1 MASRQYS
8 LIGLAVTL
16 VVTLTGQSGVAFTI
30 NYPPPGGRADAFI
43 RYNEPNYEGEA
54 YLVVAE
60 EIQRGGTDE
69 LWQLLNDFSNSYPGR
84 WEFRRAENDLGGRFD
99 LLNYYICG
107 PQTTDCGAEIGS
119 PISGGVGAFLG
130 LEYYPALLTPD
141 PVPDPT
147 GFTRD
152 IHWIQRVYSNH
163 SLNPDRHGSI
173 ENILD
178 IDIGQTTPYYSGS
191 AGNRIGL
198 PPIPYRFFADRPYRV
213 DPVES
218 HFWDAEL
225 YLVAETRDLITRKR
239 TVTIYNGIKWGWRN
253 NSRRKSSKN
262 FTGNLSSGTQV
273 DKYKLDGLTPGSKYR
288 AWTDNDLP
296 SNRCNPNTFLSTNSD
311 SGFGLA
317 FDDDSSPVGN
327 GFASAL
333 TGTVG
338 SSGNINLNVGAAG
351 GGARGQ
357 DTGNYELFVDVYDP
371 QESPDFSVASSG
383 GGGFGKEKRGL
394 TQQNPILP
402 NSIQNGW
409 QVFNKVPGCR
419 WFDPPTTYGFEFQS
433 LEDTLFTEILD
444 FPAGDDQEFT
454 VAVGDSILGNF
465 SPGDKL
471 DFVSL
476 LGYPVDNFRITGIDS
491 LFGPTAE
498 TAFPI
503 QLAFQERE
511 GSFKM
516 RQISKPID
524 AEPVPE
530 PGSILAAKGMLL
542 WFGAMRHILRKKR
555 QAR

>member
-8 LIGLAVTL
+8 LLGLAVTL

-30 NYPPPGGRADAFI
+30 NYPPPGGRSDAFI

-54 YLVVAE
+54 YLVLAE
-60 EIQRGGTDE
+60 EIQRGGTNE

-84 WEFRRAENDLGGRFD
+84 WEFRRAENDLQGSFN

-107 PQTTDCGAEIGS
+107 PQTTDCGAEIQDPFS
-119 PISGGVGAFLG
+119 EGVGAM
-130 LEYYPALLTPD
+130 LELLYSPALLTGD

-147 GFTRD
+147 GVTRG
-152 IHWIQRVYSNH
+152 IQWIQRVYNNH
-163 SLNPDRHGSI
+163 SRTPDRHGSI

-178 IDIGQTTPYYSGS
+178 IDIGQTTPYYTGH
-191 AGNRIGL
+191 AGNGL
-198 PPIPYRFFADRPYRV
+198 GIPPYRFFGDVPYRV

-225 YLVAETRDLITRKR
+225 YLVEETQDLITRKR

-253 NSRRKSSKN
+253 QTRRKSSKN
-262 FTGNLSSGTQV
+262 FSGTLASGYQE
-273 DKYKLDGLTPGSKYR
+273 DRYKLDGLTPGSKYI
-288 AWTDNDLP
+288 AWTNNDLP
-296 SNRCNPNTFLSTNSD
+296 SNRCNPNTFLSTHND
-311 SGFGLA
+311 SGFRLG
-317 FDDDSSPVGN
+317 FDDNSSSVGN

-338 SSGNINLNVGAAG
+338 SSGNINLDVRAAG

-357 DTGNYELFVDVYDP
+357 DRGNYELFVDIYDP
-371 QESPDFSVASSG
+371 QESPDFSVATSG
-383 GGGFGKEKRGL
+383 GGGFGKEMRGL

-444 FPAGDDQEFT
+444 FPVGDDQQFT
-454 VAVGDSILGNF
+454 VAVVVWYDATYF
-465 SPGDKL
+465 
-471 DFVSL
+471 
-476 LGYPVDNFRITGIDS
+476 
-491 LFGPTAE
+491 AE
-498 TAFPI
+498 A
-503 QLAFQERE
+503 
-511 GSFKM
+511 
-516 RQISKPID
+516 
-524 AEPVPE
+524 
-530 PGSILAAKGMLL
+530 
-542 WFGAMRHILRKKR
+542 
-555 QAR
+555 